1 MSLLKQLFLAIC
13 LFLVVA
19 FSGSFVSSVENS
31 REQLRGQLRSHA
43 QDAATALGLSLTPH
57 VDDPAMV
64 QLMVSSIFD
73 SGYFASIRVIDIKS
87 GKPLVERVQAHA
99 ERTVPGWFERLVD
112 LQPQGGDALIMRGW
126 EQAARVEVVSHP
138 QFALAR
144 LRDSALGSLYWLL
157 ACGAASL
164 LLGGWL
170 LRRQLRPLDQMVRQA
185 HAISRREFLSLPRL
199 PRTPELRRVVQ
210 AMNQMVEKLRTLFAE
225 EAARSDKLRA
235 QAYQDSLTGLPNR
248 RLFDARLNEQLG
260 AGEHE
265 HAGQLLLLRLNDL
278 NGLNQRL
285 GGQRTDELI
294 QAVARLL
301 VDSCG
306 QQGRTDWLLARS
318 RGGEFAVL
326 APGCSREQAERLAE
340 ELCEGLENLARTGA
354 SDLTPVAYLGISAF
368 AEGDSPADL
377 LARADQALAQ
387 AESQPAQPW
396 ASQDG
401 TALAALN
408 DSQDWH
414 DWIDQALTERR
425 LLLYFQ
431 PVVDCLDT
439 QRVLHHKVLAR
450 LLDPQATAIAAGRF
464 LPWIER
470 FGWAARL
477 DLAMLEQS
485 LEHLRR
491 HPRPLALSLSAAS
504 VRNAQTFAPLLA
516 LLKAHP
522 QEARQLTLEL
532 DERHLPAAA
541 ELERLSQV
549 LRELGCGLG
558 LQHFGG
564 RFSLIGNLT
573 HLGLA
578 YLKLDGCYLHAV
590 DREGDKRLFIEAVYR
605 TTHSID
611 LPLIAEQVETLGEL
625 EVLREMGLRGAM
637 GRLFGSPAPW
647 SGDA

>member
-144 LRDSALGSLYWLL
+144 LWDSALGSLYWLL
-157 ACGAASL
+157 ACGAVSL

-306 QQGRTDWLLARS
+306 QQGRADWLLARS

-377 LARADQALAQ
+377 LARRGFYRPDDLQVFTRGQRGGAYWFEHGWNWRGMGAWIPSAAAGLAFVNLPGQFVGPLGELAGGIDLSLPVAL
-387 AESQPAQPW
+387 
-396 ASQDG
+396 G
-401 TALAALN
+401 LAAL
-408 DSQDWH
+408 
-414 DWIDQALTERR
+414 
-425 LLLYFQ
+425 LY
-431 PVVDCLDT
+431 
-439 QRVLHHKVLAR
+439 
-450 LLDPQATAIAAGRF
+450 
-464 LPWIER
+464 
-470 FGWAARL
+470 
-477 DLAMLEQS
+477 
-485 LEHLRR
+485 
-491 HPRPLALSLSAAS
+491 
-504 VRNAQTFAPLLA
+504 LA
-516 LLKAHP
+516 LL
-522 QEARQLTLEL
+522 
-532 DERHLPAAA
+532 
-541 ELERLSQV
+541 
-549 LRELGCGLG
+549 
-558 LQHFGG
+558 
-564 RFSLIGNLT
+564 
-573 HLGLA
+573 
-578 YLKLDGCYLHAV
+578 
-590 DREGDKRLFIEAVYR
+590 RLFPEPPCVYGPR
-605 TTHSID
+605 GPRWVRAHGTRRA
-611 LPLIAEQVETLGEL
+611 PAIAT
-625 EVLREMGLRGAM
+625 A
-637 GRLFGSPAPW
+637 
-647 SGDA
+647 

>member
-144 LRDSALGSLYWLL
+144 LWDSALGSLYWLL

-387 AESQPAQPW
+387 
-396 ASQDG
+396 
-401 TALAALN
+401 
-408 DSQDWH
+408 
-414 DWIDQALTERR
+414 
-425 LLLYFQ
+425 
-431 PVVDCLDT
+431 
-439 QRVLHHKVLAR
+439 
-450 LLDPQATAIAAGRF
+450 
-464 LPWIER
+464 
-470 FGWAARL
+470 
-477 DLAMLEQS
+477 QS

>member
-144 LRDSALGSLYWLL
+144 LWDSALGSLYWLL

-306 QQGRTDWLLARS
+306 QQGAPTGCWPAAAAASSPCWLPVAPASRPNAWPRNSAKAWRTLPAPVPAISRRSPISVSARS
-318 RGGEFAVL
+318 PKATRPRISWPVPTRPWPRPKASPPSPGRART
-326 APGCSREQAERLAE
+326 APRSRRSTI
-340 ELCEGLENLARTGA
+340 ARTGTTG
-354 SDLTPVAYLGISAF
+354 ST
-368 AEGDSPADL
+368 
-377 LARADQALAQ
+377 
-387 AESQPAQPW
+387 
-396 ASQDG
+396 
-401 TALAALN
+401 
-408 DSQDWH
+408 
-414 DWIDQALTERR
+414 
-425 LLLYFQ
+425 
-431 PVVDCLDT
+431 
-439 QRVLHHKVLAR
+439 
-450 LLDPQATAIAAGRF
+450 
-464 LPWIER
+464 
-470 FGWAARL
+470 
-477 DLAMLEQS
+477 
-485 LEHLRR
+485 
-491 HPRPLALSLSAAS
+491 RP
-504 VRNAQTFAPLLA
+504 
-516 LLKAHP
+516 
-522 QEARQLTLEL
+522 
-532 DERHLPAAA
+532 
-541 ELERLSQV
+541 
-549 LRELGCGLG
+549 
-558 LQHFGG
+558 
-564 RFSLIGNLT
+564 
-573 HLGLA
+573 
-578 YLKLDGCYLHAV
+578 
-590 DREGDKRLFIEAVYR
+590 
-605 TTHSID
+605 
-611 LPLIAEQVETLGEL
+611 
-625 EVLREMGLRGAM
+625 
-637 GRLFGSPAPW
+637 
-647 SGDA
+647 

>member
-144 LRDSALGSLYWLL
+144 LWDSALGSLYWLL

-377 LARADQALAQ
+377 LARADQAL
-387 AESQPAQPW
+387 
-396 ASQDG
+396 
-401 TALAALN
+401 
-408 DSQDWH
+408 
-414 DWIDQALTERR
+414 TERR

-504 VRNAQTFAPLLA
+504 VRNAQAFAPLLA

>member
-87 GKPLVERVQAHA
+87 GKPLVERVQAHD
-99 ERTVPGWFERLVD
+99 ERTVPGWFARLVD

-144 LRDSALGSLYWLL
+144 LWDSALGSLYWLL

-306 QQGRTDWLLARS
+306 QQGRADWLLARS

-377 LARADQALAQ
+377 LAGADQALAQ

-396 ASQDG
+396 ASQSG
-401 TALAALN
+401 TALQCVVLEHPQGRQDRLHETVGLGPVFRFHAEAQRAEFAARTM
-408 DSQDWH
+408 QRH
-414 DWIDQALTERR
+414 GQPIHQAGGRGFLEELVLLSRLVDGRFPENRQYALGTVTDRR
-425 LLLYFQ
+425 VDPRVAS
-431 PVVDCLDT
+431 PVVMLAPGG
-439 QRVLHHKVLAR
+439 RVVADDEGVLVVLAVLR
-450 LLDPQATAIAAGRF
+450 QQAEEDLRESKVARHLLQDG
-464 LPWIER
+464 
-470 FGWAARL
+470 
-477 DLAMLEQS
+477 
-485 LEHLRR
+485 
-491 HPRPLALSLSAAS
+491 
-504 VRNAQTFAPLLA
+504 APL
-516 LLKAHP
+516 
-522 QEARQLTLEL
+522 Q
-532 DERHLPAAA
+532 
-541 ELERLSQV
+541 
-549 LRELGCGLG
+549 
-558 LQHFGG
+558 
-564 RFSLIGNLT
+564 FST
-573 HLGLA
+573 
-578 YLKLDGCYLHAV
+578 
-590 DREGDKRLFIEAVYR
+590 
-605 TTHSID
+605 
-611 LPLIAEQVETLGEL
+611 
-625 EVLREMGLRGAM
+625 
-637 GRLFGSPAPW
+637 
-647 SGDA
+647 

>member
-144 LRDSALGSLYWLL
+144 LWDSALGSLYWLL

-306 QQGRTDWLLARS
+306 QQGRADWLLARS

-564 RFSLIGNLT
+564 RFRHDRPTWPDRASPNSSNRNPRAGAAVATPTSGRKWPGNW
-573 HLGLA
+573 
-578 YLKLDGCYLHAV
+578 
-590 DREGDKRLFIEAVYR
+590 R
-605 TTHSID
+605 TR
-611 LPLIAEQVETLGEL
+611 P
-625 EVLREMGLRGAM
+625 
-637 GRLFGSPAPW
+637 GRLPQRPW
-647 SGDA
+647 NTCSARPSSASAAIRWNTMP

>member
-144 LRDSALGSLYWLL
+144 LWDSALGSLYWLL
-157 ACGAASL
+157 ACGAVSL

-306 QQGRTDWLLARS
+306 GAYWFEHGWNWRGMGAWIPSAAAGLAFVNLPGQFVGPLGELA
-318 RGGEFAVL
+318 GGI
-326 APGCSREQAERLAE
+326 
-340 ELCEGLENLARTGA
+340 
-354 SDLTPVAYLGISAF
+354 DLSLPVALG
-368 AEGDSPADL
+368 
-377 LARADQALAQ
+377 
-387 AESQPAQPW
+387 
-396 ASQDG
+396 
-401 TALAALN
+401 LAAL
-408 DSQDWH
+408 
-414 DWIDQALTERR
+414 
-425 LLLYFQ
+425 LY
-431 PVVDCLDT
+431 
-439 QRVLHHKVLAR
+439 
-450 LLDPQATAIAAGRF
+450 
-464 LPWIER
+464 
-470 FGWAARL
+470 
-477 DLAMLEQS
+477 
-485 LEHLRR
+485 
-491 HPRPLALSLSAAS
+491 
-504 VRNAQTFAPLLA
+504 LA
-516 LLKAHP
+516 LL
-522 QEARQLTLEL
+522 
-532 DERHLPAAA
+532 
-541 ELERLSQV
+541 
-549 LRELGCGLG
+549 
-558 LQHFGG
+558 
-564 RFSLIGNLT
+564 
-573 HLGLA
+573 
-578 YLKLDGCYLHAV
+578 
-590 DREGDKRLFIEAVYR
+590 RLFPEPPCVYGPQGPR
-605 TTHSID
+605 WVRAHGTRRA
-611 LPLIAEQVETLGEL
+611 PAIAT
-625 EVLREMGLRGAM
+625 A
-637 GRLFGSPAPW
+637 
-647 SGDA
+647 

>member
-144 LRDSALGSLYWLL
+144 LWDSALGSLYWLL

-306 QQGRTDWLLARS
+306 QQGRADWLLARS

-439 QRVLHHKVLAR
+439 QRVLVGDEMFEAHPECPLCYAEYRVRAAPATRLIDEGDVLDLGDRVLQVLHTPGHSPGGISLWEAATQTLFSGDIVYDGPLVEDAYHSNLDDYAASLAR
-450 LLDPQATAIAAGRF
+450 L
-464 LPWIER
+464 
-470 FGWAARL
+470 
-477 DLAMLEQS
+477 
-485 LEHLRR
+485 
-491 HPRPLALSLSAAS
+491 
-504 VRNAQTFAPLLA
+504 
-516 LLKAHP
+516 
-522 QEARQLTLEL
+522 
-532 DERHLPAAA
+532 
-541 ELERLSQV
+541 
-549 LRELGCGLG
+549 RELPVRTVHGG
-558 LQHFGG
+558 HFAS
-564 RFSLIGNLT
+564 FS
-573 HLGLA
+573 
-578 YLKLDGCYLHAV
+578 
-590 DREGDKRLFIEAVYR
+590 
-605 TTHSID
+605 
-611 LPLIAEQVETLGEL
+611 GER
-625 EVLREMGLRGAM
+625 LREMIVAWFRNHD
-637 GRLFGSPAPW
+637 R
-647 SGDA
+647 

>member
-87 GKPLVERVQAHA
+87 GKPLVERVQAHD
-99 ERTVPGWFERLVD
+99 ERTVPGWFARLVD

-144 LRDSALGSLYWLL
+144 LWDSALGSLYWLL

-285 GGQRTDELI
+285 GGQRTDE
-294 QAVARLL
+294 
-301 VDSCG
+301 
-306 QQGRTDWLLARS
+306 
-318 RGGEFAVL
+318 
-326 APGCSREQAERLAE
+326 P
-340 ELCEGLENLARTGA
+340 GA

-377 LARADQALAQ
+377 LAGADQALAQ

-504 VRNAQTFAPLLA
+504 VRNAQAFAPLLA

-611 LPLIAEQVETLGEL
+611 LPLIAEQVETHGEL

>member
-144 LRDSALGSLYWLL
+144 LWDSALGSLYWLL

-377 LARADQALAQ
+377 LARADQAL
-387 AESQPAQPW
+387 
-396 ASQDG
+396 
-401 TALAALN
+401 
-408 DSQDWH
+408 
-414 DWIDQALTERR
+414 TERR

>member
-87 GKPLVERVQAHA
+87 GKPLVERVQAHD
-99 ERTVPGWFERLVD
+99 ERTVPGWFARLVD

-144 LRDSALGSLYWLL
+144 LWDSALGSLYWLL

-306 QQGRTDWLLARS
+306 QQGRADWLLARS

-470 FGWAARL
+470 FGRGAAS
-477 DLAMLEQS
+477 LAEPIVSIETAGLRVLLVDIDAQARPGRPRMIEQAS
-485 LEHLRR
+485 ADTPAAQPGFNEEHLDMRLVQANEALGHAVVVDQ
-491 HPRPLALSLSAAS
+491 HPDLDG
-504 VRNAQTFAPLLA
+504 
-516 LLKAHP
+516 
-522 QEARQLTLEL
+522 RQV
-532 DERHLPAAA
+532 
-541 ELERLSQV
+541 QV
-549 LRELGCGLG
+549 ADLWV
-558 LQHFGG
+558 
-564 RFSLIGNLT
+564 
-573 HLGLA
+573 
-578 YLKLDGCYLHAV
+578 KLDDVRFTEKIVGRTDGTFPQVDQCRVVGVDALANVHAGFLYPK
-590 DREGDKRLFIEAVYR
+590 DSR
-605 TTHSID
+605 
-611 LPLIAEQVETLGEL
+611 
-625 EVLREMGLRGAM
+625 
-637 GRLFGSPAPW
+637 
-647 SGDA
+647 

>member
-1 MSLLKQLFLAIC
+1 M
-13 LFLVVA
+13 
-19 FSGSFVSSVENS
+19 
-31 REQLRGQLRSHA
+31 
-43 QDAATALGLSLTPH
+43 
-57 VDDPAMV
+57 
-64 QLMVSSIFD
+64 
-73 SGYFASIRVIDIKS
+73 
-87 GKPLVERVQAHA
+87 
-99 ERTVPGWFERLVD
+99 
-112 LQPQGGDALIMRGW
+112 
-126 EQAARVEVVSHP
+126 
-138 QFALAR
+138 
-144 LRDSALGSLYWLL
+144 
-157 ACGAASL
+157 
-164 LLGGWL
+164 
-170 LRRQLRPLDQMVRQA
+170 
-185 HAISRREFLSLPRL
+185 
-199 PRTPELRRVVQ
+199 
-210 AMNQMVEKLRTLFAE
+210 
-225 EAARSDKLRA
+225 
-235 QAYQDSLTGLPNR
+235 
-248 RLFDARLNEQLG
+248 
-260 AGEHE
+260 
-265 HAGQLLLLRLNDL
+265 
-278 NGLNQRL
+278 
-285 GGQRTDELI
+285 
-294 QAVARLL
+294 L

>member
-144 LRDSALGSLYWLL
+144 LWDSALGSLYWLL

-306 QQGRTDWLLARS
+306 QQGRADWLLARS

-504 VRNAQTFAPLLA
+504 VRNAQAFAPLLA

-590 DREGDKRLFIEAVYR
+590 DREGDKRLFI
-605 TTHSID
+605 
-611 LPLIAEQVETLGEL
+611 
-625 EVLREMGLRGAM
+625 
-637 GRLFGSPAPW
+637 GRGSP
-647 SGDA
+647 S

>member
-1 MSLLKQLFLAIC
+1 
-13 LFLVVA
+13 VV
-19 FSGSFVSSVENS
+19 
-31 REQLRGQLRSHA
+31 L
-43 QDAATALGLSLTPH
+43 
-57 VDDPAMV
+57 
-64 QLMVSSIFD
+64 
-73 SGYFASIRVIDIKS
+73 
-87 GKPLVERVQAHA
+87 
-99 ERTVPGWFERLVD
+99 
-112 LQPQGGDALIMRGW
+112 
-126 EQAARVEVVSHP
+126 
-138 QFALAR
+138 
-144 LRDSALGSLYWLL
+144 
-157 ACGAASL
+157 
-164 LLGGWL
+164 
-170 LRRQLRPLDQMVRQA
+170 
-185 HAISRREFLSLPRL
+185 
-199 PRTPELRRVVQ
+199 
-210 AMNQMVEKLRTLFAE
+210 
-225 EAARSDKLRA
+225 
-235 QAYQDSLTGLPNR
+235 
-248 RLFDARLNEQLG
+248 
-260 AGEHE
+260 
-265 HAGQLLLLRLNDL
+265 
-278 NGLNQRL
+278 
-285 GGQRTDELI
+285 
-294 QAVARLL
+294 
-301 VDSCG
+301 
-306 QQGRTDWLLARS
+306 
-318 RGGEFAVL
+318 
-326 APGCSREQAERLAE
+326 
-340 ELCEGLENLARTGA
+340 
-354 SDLTPVAYLGISAF
+354 
-368 AEGDSPADL
+368 
-377 LARADQALAQ
+377 
-387 AESQPAQPW
+387 
-396 ASQDG
+396 
-401 TALAALN
+401 
-408 DSQDWH
+408 
-414 DWIDQALTERR
+414 IDQALTERR

-504 VRNAQTFAPLLA
+504 VRNAQAFAPLLA